1 MSDTLTD
8 LRSECDSISRHGIE
22 YDRRMMH
29 RVPDAPVVGRL
40 DYIVEQCR
48 GKAILHCGCVGGG
61 SPICLHEHVKH
72 VASEVRG
79 IDLVAADDPF
89 VYRMDLDDVPR
100 QMPGQNWGIELVL
113 VPELLEHLTNPGRFL
128 RSLHVY
134 HCPIL
139 ITVPN
144 AFAVIGVQHMARG
157 EENVH
162 VEHVANNS

>member
-1 MSDTLTD
+1 M
-8 LRSECDSISRHGIE
+8 
-22 YDRRMMH
+22 
-29 RVPDAPVVGRL
+29 
-40 DYIVEQCR
+40 
-48 GKAILHCGCVGGG
+48 
-61 SPICLHEHVKH
+61 
-72 VASEVRG
+72 
-79 IDLVAADDPF
+79 VAADDPF

-157 EENVH
+157 VENVH
-162 VEHVANNS
+162 VEHVAYYSYWTLRRLVEQTGYAVEDFAWCHGEPLSAEGLIFLVGEQGDE